1 MRKVSIVIFTVFTI
15 AITALTIYTLTNK
28 KIDGTQE
35 IIKIKT
41 IEKASSN
48 MTEKEL
54 SEVFNIELNGK
65 RHRLKSNYRLSNEE
79 EQTSLMLTLYLDG
92 FEILTKEILSNIKE
106 GNIDEI
112 FTEEENVLLIDED
125 DIHVIKEDQDYL
137 LVSIDSD
144 IDGLKEEYFV
154 WTVTRKSILDSI
166 LVYDEKI
173 EFASEESNIFYDE
186 DATVLAKVE
195 DNTIY
200 VLEPLET
207 EEGLVLEEYTYN
219 IKNEEATKELIN
231 TYEIEQ
237 TKKAQ

>member
-28 KIDGTQE
+28 KIEGTQE

-92 FEILTKEILSNIKE
+92 FEIVTKEILSNIKE

-137 LVSIDSD
+137 LVGIDSD

-231 TYEIEQ
+231 TYEIEP

>member
-28 KIDGTQE
+28 KIEGTQE

-92 FEILTKEILSNIKE
+92 FEIVTKEILSNIKE

>member
-231 TYEIEQ
+231 TYEIEP

>member
-28 KIDGTQE
+28 KIEGTQE

-92 FEILTKEILSNIKE
+92 FEILTKEILSNTKE
-106 GNIDEI
+106 GSIDEI

-144 IDGLKEEYFV
+144 IDGLKEKYFV

-231 TYEIEQ
+231 TYEIEP

>member
-28 KIDGTQE
+28 KIEGTQE

>member
-92 FEILTKEILSNIKE
+92 FEIVTKEILSNIKE

>member
-1 MRKVSIVIFTVFTI
+1 MRKVNLIILIIFTT
-15 AITALTIYTLTNK
+15 AITTLTIYTLTHKN
-28 KIDGTQE
+28 IEGTQE
-35 IIKIKT
+35 IIKTKT

-48 MTEKEL
+48 MTENEL
-54 SEVFNIELNGK
+54 SEVFNIELNRK

-79 EQTSLMLTLYLDG
+79 EQTSLILTLYLDG
-92 FEILTKEILSNIKE
+92 FELLSKEILNNIKE
-106 GNIDEI
+106 DAIDEI

-186 DATVLAKVE
+186 EATVLSKVE

-219 IKNEEATKELIN
+219 IKDEEATKELIN